1 MLIQKTMILCL
12 FFTVTCFLQSVPA
25 QTVTKL
31 RAAYTSIAIQMD
43 PIYIMKELNLPRKHG
58 LAAEMLYIPV
68 SSRAIQAALAG
79 EIQLLTSAGVANI
92 NANLAGGDF
101 VGLTATLNTFVFK
114 IISKPEIKEPKA
126 LKGRKVGISRLGGV
140 SDAAI
145 RFALDRWGLAP
156 DKDVAILQVGGELEE
171 LLALQNGAVDAA
183 VLSEPIATVALRSGS
198 HLLFDLSRLG
208 VAYSMHGFGTRKS
221 FIRENRDAVV
231 RFMRAYLEGIF
242 LFKTN
247 KELALNV
254 LKKYTR
260 VEDVSVMLTAYDE
273 YSRRYIPAVPY
284 PSPEGIQTI
293 LEQLAKTRPQV
304 KKFNP
309 NDLIDASILREIE
322 DSGFVKRLYGN

>member
-1 MLIQKTMILCL
+1 MLAAVILPFVFVL
-12 FFTVTCFLQSVPA
+12 TLLLQPLQG
-25 QTVTKL
+25 QTPTKL

-43 PIYIMKELNLPRKHG
+43 PIYIMKELNLPRKYG
-58 LAAEMLYIPV
+58 LDIEILYIPV

-114 IISKPEIKEPKA
+114 IISRPEIKEPKD

-145 RFALDRWGLAP
+145 RFALDRWGLVP

-198 HLLFDLSRLG
+198 SLLFDLSHFA
-208 VAYSMHGFGTRKS
+208 VPYSMHGFGTRRS
-221 FIRENRDAVV
+221 FLRQNRDTVV
-231 RFMRAYLEGIF
+231 RFMKAYLEGIF

-260 VEDVSVMLTAYDE
+260 VDDISVMLTAYDE
-273 YSRRYIPAVPY
+273 YSQRYIPAVPY
-284 PSPEGIQTI
+284 PSPAGIQTI
-293 LEQLAKTRPQV
+293 LDQLAKTRPQV
-304 KKFNP
+304 KKFTP
-309 NDLIDASILREIE
+309 NELIDGSVLKEIE
-322 DSGFVKRLYGN
+322 QSGFVKQLYGK